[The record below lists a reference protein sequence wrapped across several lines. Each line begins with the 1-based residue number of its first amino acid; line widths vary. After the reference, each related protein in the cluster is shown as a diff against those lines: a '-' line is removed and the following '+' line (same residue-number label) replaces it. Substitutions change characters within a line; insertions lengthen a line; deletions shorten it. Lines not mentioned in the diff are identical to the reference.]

1 MDDAPAPTVLPGN
14 GALRSV
20 HGTFDRAVGPAFAD
34 RALTGS
40 RSSSDLSWPDAPA
53 LYLSASREG
62 VAAAMIAHR
71 DERSPQLSILAVEV
85 EATGIVDLRD
95 HAELARLGID
105 PADAAAKWQADAS
118 AGRTPPS
125 WGVRSALEDQ
135 GARGL
140 IDPSRRRPGLWHLTL
155 FAWNRPG
162 APTGRPP
169 PEQTTRPRRRRTPRP
184 AAPRPPGAYVRRS
197 RIRAP
202 AV

>member
-1 MDDAPAPTVLPGN
+1 
-14 GALRSV
+14 
-20 HGTFDRAVGPAFAD
+20 
-34 RALTGS
+34 
-40 RSSSDLSWPDAPA
+40 
-53 LYLSASREG
+53 
-62 VAAAMIAHR
+62 
-71 DERSPQLSILAVEV
+71 
-85 EATGIVDLRD
+85 EATGTVDLRD

-162 APTGRPP
+162 APTVRPL
-169 PEQTTRPRRRRTPRP
+169 PEQSTRSEEHTSELQSRFDLVCRLLLERKSKHCPTTTD
-184 AAPRPPGAYVRRS
+184 
-197 RIRAP
+197 
-202 AV
+202 

>member
-1 MDDAPAPTVLPGN
+1 MDEAPAPTVLPED

-20 HGTFDRAVGPAFAD
+20 HGIFYRAVDPAFAD

-40 RSSSDLSWPDAPA
+40 SSVGRYSWPAAPA

-71 DERSPQLSILAVEV
+71 DERSPQLSVLAVEV
-85 EATGIVDLRD
+85 EATRIADLRD

-105 PADAAAKWQADAS
+105 PADAAAEWQAAAA

-125 WGVRSALEDQ
+125 WRVRSALETQ
-135 GARGL
+135 GAHGL

-162 APTGRPP
+162 APTVSLL
-169 PEQTTRPRRRRTPRP
+169 
-184 AAPRPPGAYVRRS
+184 PGAS
-197 RIRAP
+197 AP
-202 AV
+202 AP